1 MMVRPF
7 YLFIALAALAMM
19 PGGCAPPPPAAD
31 QQTQQIQQGFDGF
44 KDALSLAH
52 AHEAL
57 NFVDKPSRDY
67 LQQVAMSTPDA
78 ADPELVQL
86 IRQSVAKITPGGIQ
100 PGFTV
105 EKPLQ
110 RVLDAGW
117 ITPADLGAI
126 TIGPVTLAPDGA
138 HAHAEIFWQGTATTF
153 QAIFAR
159 EGDAWKIDLLN
170 LLPYAQA
177 ALAMDRTVKNETE
190 TQQVDRLV
198 RQVPNP

>member
-7 YLFIALAALAMM
+7 SLFLALAILAIV
-19 PGGCAPPPPAAD
+19 PGGCAPPPPSAD
-31 QQTQQIQQGFDGF
+31 QQTQQVQQGFDGF
-44 KDALSLAH
+44 KDALALAH
-52 AHEAL
+52 APQVL

-67 LQQVAMSTPDA
+67 LQALATHAPDP
-78 ADPELVQL
+78 ADAELVQL
-86 IRQSVAKITPGGIQ
+86 IQRSVVKLTPGGIQ
-100 PGFTV
+100 PGFTI

-138 HAHAEIFWQGTATTF
+138 HAHAEVFWQGTATTF
-153 QAIFAR
+153 QAIFVR

-170 LLPYAQA
+170 LLPYAQT
-177 ALAMDRTVKNETE
+177 ALAMDRTVKGETE
-190 TQQVDRLV
+190 AQQLDRLV
-198 RQVPNP
+198 GEVPSP